1 MNSTAGN
8 DFSHYTERVMKQDVE
23 CTPARLVIY
32 TDDSLLALGALTLLS
47 SRPQFCVLNAEPALS
62 SLVPFVEQVI
72 PDVILVDLTPEIT
85 LGLISAL
92 RNAAPAAR
100 LILWGRTFSEE
111 LRHQARQIGVA
122 GFLQRGGSTES
133 FVQNLA
139 DLAGGDDLSA
149 ASKPDHSPKP
159 DHSRTV
165 PLTKR
170 ESQLVTLLAQ
180 GLKNKEIAA
189 CIGITEGTVRI
200 YLSKLFAKIGARDRF
215 EVAVFGLKNSFCGQ
229 ASWDGRDGFV
239 TESDEGRAKPVLR
252 SLVLVEPQ
260 RRRGYVRRAIA
271 VGE

>member
-1 MNSTAGN
+1 
-8 DFSHYTERVMKQDVE
+8 MKPDVK
-23 CTPARLVIY
+23 CSPAHLVLY
-32 TDDSLLALGALTLLS
+32 TDDSLLALGASTVLS
-47 SRPQFCVLNAEPALS
+47 SLPQFRVLTAEPALS
-62 SLVPFVEQVI
+62 SLVPFIEQVC

-92 RNAAPAAR
+92 RIAAPAAR

-111 LRHQARQIGVA
+111 LRYQARQIGVA
-122 GFLQRGGSTES
+122 GFLQRGGSTEI

-139 DLAGGDDLSA
+139 NLAGDNLLVTP
-149 ASKPDHSPKP
+149 KPDHTSEP

-165 PLTKR
+165 SLTKR

-260 RRRGYVRRAIA
+260 RRRGYVRRAVA

>member
-1 MNSTAGN
+1 
-8 DFSHYTERVMKQDVE
+8 MKPNVE
-23 CTPARLVIY
+23 CPPTRLVLY
-32 TDDSLLALGALTLLS
+32 TDDSLLALGALSVLS
-47 SRPQFCVLNAEPALS
+47 SLPQYRVLPTEPALS
-62 SLVPFVEQVI
+62 SLVPFVEQVC
-72 PDVILVDLTPEIT
+72 PDVILLDLTPEIT

-92 RNAAPAAR
+92 RSAAPEAR

-111 LRHQARQIGVA
+111 LRYQAGQIGVA
-122 GFLQRGGSTES
+122 GFLQRGGDTEA
-133 FVQNLA
+133 FAKNLA
-139 DLAGGDDLSA
+139 DLAGGGDLSVA
-149 ASKPDHSPKP
+149 QKPAN
-159 DHSRTV
+159 SRTV
-165 PLTKR
+165 ELTNR

-229 ASWDGRDGFV
+229 ASWDGRGGFV

-260 RRRGYVRRAIA
+260 RRRGYTRRAAAI
-271 VGE
+271 GE

>member
-1 MNSTAGN
+1 
-8 DFSHYTERVMKQDVE
+8 MKQALE
-23 CTPARLVIY
+23 CSPARLVLY
-32 TDDSLLALGALTLLS
+32 TDDGLLALGAATLLS
-47 SRPQFCVLNAEPALS
+47 SLPQFRVLTAEPDLA
-62 SLVPFVEQVI
+62 SLVPFVEQVL
-72 PDVILVDLTPEIT
+72 PDIILVDLTPEIT

-92 RNAAPAAR
+92 RKAAPAAR

-111 LRHQARQIGVA
+111 LCYQARQIGVA
-122 GFLQRGGSTES
+122 GFLQRSGSTQN
-133 FVQNLA
+133 FAQNLV
-139 DLAGGDDLSA
+139 DLAGGDNLSA
-149 ASKPDHSPKP
+149 TPEP

-239 TESDEGRAKPVLR
+239 MESDEGRAKPVLR

-260 RRRGYVRRAIA
+260 RRRGYTRRATA